1 MYHEEDADLSIIQGR
16 KVAIIGYGSQ
26 GHAHALNL
34 RDSGV
39 DVRVG
44 LKDGSPSRAKAEAE
58 GLRVVSVAEAVKES
72 TVIMILAPD
81 HLQRHIYTDSI
92 LPNLKDGD
100 ALFFGHGFNIRFGYI
115 KPTASVDVCMVAPK
129 GPGHLVRREYA
140 AGRGVPVIV
149 AVEQDSTGNAWP
161 LTLSYAKAIG
171 GLRAGGILT
180 TFTEE
185 TETDLFGEQSVLCGG
200 ASQLVMYGFEVLTE
214 AGYQPEVA
222 YFECL
227 HELKLIVDLMYEGG
241 IAKQRWSVSDTAE
254 FGDYVSGPQAAQRVA
269 KPIVLI
275 AEELSP
281 ATLEALGPDFEV
293 VNCDGANRAELL
305 AALAKG
311 VDAVLIRSATKM
323 DAEAIAAAKG
333 LKVIARAGV
342 GLDNVDIPAAT
353 AAGVMVVNAPT
364 SNIVSAAELAIALLM
379 ASARFV
385 SPAHAALRNGK
396 WARSKYTGAEIF
408 EKTLGIVGFGRI
420 GQLVAHRMQAFGM
433 DVVAYDPYLQPA
445 RAAQLGVR
453 LVELDELLKVS
464 DFITIHLPKTKETA
478 NLIGVEALKK
488 VKSTVRIINA
498 ARGGVLDEAALFD
511 AITEGRVAGAGLDV
525 FSTEPCTD
533 SPLFTLD
540 QVVAT
545 PHLGASTDEAQERAG
560 IAVAVSVRKALAGE
574 LVPDAVNVKGGAIH
588 EEIRPSLP
596 LVEKMAQIAT
606 AIAGEAPVSMDLTVK
621 GEISEHDSSIL
632 ATSALK
638 GALLGCGLL
647 DVTYVNAPA
656 LAAERGVTSSVTTD
670 PESPEYR
677 SMISLRAALADG
689 KIVTVDGTLMGIRK
703 VEKII
708 AIDSF
713 DLDLPP
719 TENLLFLR
727 YSDKPGVVGA
737 VGNALGKAGINI
749 AGMQVARSSAGGNAL
764 MALTVDS
771 QISDELITS
780 VKKETGAELVR
791 SVTLVG

>member
-1 MYHEEDADLSIIQGR
+1 VTITR
-16 KVAIIGYGSQ
+16 K
-26 GHAHALNL
+26 
-34 RDSGV
+34 
-39 DVRVG
+39 
-44 LKDGSPSRAKAEAE
+44 
-58 GLRVVSVAEAVKES
+58 
-72 TVIMILAPD
+72 
-81 HLQRHIYTDSI
+81 
-92 LPNLKDGD
+92 
-100 ALFFGHGFNIRFGYI
+100 
-115 KPTASVDVCMVAPK
+115 
-129 GPGHLVRREYA
+129 
-140 AGRGVPVIV
+140 
-149 AVEQDSTGNAWP
+149 
-161 LTLSYAKAIG
+161 
-171 GLRAGGILT
+171 
-180 TFTEE
+180 
-185 TETDLFGEQSVLCGG
+185 
-200 ASQLVMYGFEVLTE
+200 
-214 AGYQPEVA
+214 
-222 YFECL
+222 
-227 HELKLIVDLMYEGG
+227 
-241 IAKQRWSVSDTAE
+241 
-254 FGDYVSGPQAAQRVA
+254 AAQRVA

-478 NLIGVEALKK
+478 NLIGVDALKK
-488 VKSTVRIINA
+488 VKPTVRI
-498 ARGGVLDEAALFD
+498 DEAALFD

-533 SPLFTLD
+533 SPLFSLD

-621 GEISEHDSSIL
+621 GDISEHDSSIL

-708 AIDSF
+708 AIDTF

-727 YSDKPGVVGA
+727 YSDKPGVVGT

-749 AGMQVARSSAGGNAL
+749 AGMQVARSSAGGDAL

>member
-1 MYHEEDADLSIIQGR
+1 VTITK
-16 KVAIIGYGSQ
+16 KV
-26 GHAHALNL
+26 
-34 RDSGV
+34 
-39 DVRVG
+39 
-44 LKDGSPSRAKAEAE
+44 
-58 GLRVVSVAEAVKES
+58 
-72 TVIMILAPD
+72 
-81 HLQRHIYTDSI
+81 
-92 LPNLKDGD
+92 
-100 ALFFGHGFNIRFGYI
+100 
-115 KPTASVDVCMVAPK
+115 
-129 GPGHLVRREYA
+129 
-140 AGRGVPVIV
+140 
-149 AVEQDSTGNAWP
+149 
-161 LTLSYAKAIG
+161 
-171 GLRAGGILT
+171 
-180 TFTEE
+180 
-185 TETDLFGEQSVLCGG
+185 
-200 ASQLVMYGFEVLTE
+200 
-214 AGYQPEVA
+214 
-222 YFECL
+222 
-227 HELKLIVDLMYEGG
+227 
-241 IAKQRWSVSDTAE
+241 
-254 FGDYVSGPQAAQRVA
+254 AQRVA

-305 AALAKG
+305 AALTKG

-364 SNIVSAAELAIALLM
+364 SNIVSAAELAISLLM
-379 ASARFV
+379 ASARFI

-408 EKTLGIVGFGRI
+408 ERTLGIVGFGRI

-453 LVELDELLKVS
+453 LVELDELLKIS

-478 NLIGVEALKK
+478 NLIGVDALSK
-488 VKSTVRIINA
+488 VKPSVRIINA

-525 FSTEPCTD
+525 FATEPCTD

-606 AIAGEAPVSMDLTVK
+606 AIAGEAPVSFHLTVK

-638 GALLGCGLL
+638 GALLACGLS

-656 LAAERGVTSSVTTD
+656 LAVERGVTSSVATD

-677 SMISLRAALADG
+677 NMISLRAALADG
-689 KIVTVDGTLMGIRK
+689 KSVTVDGTLMGIRK

-708 AIDSF
+708 AIDGF

-737 VGNALGKAGINI
+737 VGNALGKSGINI
-749 AGMQVARSSAGGNAL
+749 AGMQVARNAAGGEAL

-771 QISDELITS
+771 LISDDLIAA
-780 VKKETGAELVR
+780 VKKETGANVVR